1 MDIVNGIYAAENH
14 CTETTI
20 VVSFEALFNEYFDR
34 LVYFSCQLVNDKEHA
49 RDIVQDAYIKY
60 WDQRSTIIPNKIA
73 AKNFLY
79 TTVRNASLNTIRHTK
94 IVENFADRYGI
105 SEPEHPPVIDKI
117 ITAEVVAH
125 IHLALQ
131 SLPAN
136 YREVSMLSYFEGKKN
151 HEIADELEMSVNTV
165 KKQKQKALQLLRMKL
180 SPELLVL
187 AFVFAVKAVFGGL

>member
-1 MDIVNGIYAAENH
+1 MGIVNRIHSTINTPDEIAEGLAFD
-14 CTETTI
+14 T
-20 VVSFEALFNEYFDR
+20 LFNEYFDR
-34 LVYFSCQLVNDKEHA
+34 LVYFSYQIVNDKEQA
-49 RDIVQDAYIKY
+49 RDIAQEAYIKY
-60 WDQRSTIIPNKIA
+60 WHQRESIIPNKIA

-79 TTVRNASLNTIRHTK
+79 STVRNASLNNIRHSK
-94 IVENFADRYGI
+94 IVENFVSLHGAT
-105 SEPEHPPVIDKI
+105 EPEHPPVIDKI

-180 SPELLVL
+180 SPELLLL
-187 AFVFAVKAVFGGL
+187 ALVFAVKAIV